1 MTWTAGEADAVV
13 LTRLKNASVIHGL
26 HEERVVL
33 ALEVARADV
42 PGRAISAATFGL
54 ADEEVHARLRIEL
67 LPPQAR
73 SCLCKLVCQ
82 SVYNTFS
89 SHLGRITC
97 LCTRHHIHFAL
108 DVVNTSNV
116 GIRQPA

>member
-1 MTWTAGEADAVV
+1 MAGEADAVV

-73 SCLCKLVCQ
+73 CAC
-82 SVYNTFS
+82 
-89 SHLGRITC
+89 
-97 LCTRHHIHFAL
+97 AL
-108 DVVNTSNV
+108 
-116 GIRQPA
+116 

>member
-1 MTWTAGEADAVV
+1 MAGEADAVV
-13 LTRLKNASVIHGL
+13 LTRLKNSSVIHGL

-73 SCLCKLVCQ
+73 CCMHCLNASRRAVQLICMV
-82 SVYNTFS
+82 
-89 SHLGRITC
+89 H
-97 LCTRHHIHFAL
+97 L
-108 DVVNTSNV
+108 DVRCV
-116 GIRQPA
+116 